1 MSLSAGTRLGPYQIL
16 AAAGAGGMGEVYR
29 ATDTRLGRPVAI
41 KVIPSDCA
49 REPKVSQR
57 FEREA
62 RLISQLSHPHICSLF
77 DVGHHEGIDFLVLEY
92 LEGETLEHRLKRGSL
107 RLQQSLQYAV
117 ELADA
122 LDAAHTRGLVHRDV
136 KPSNIMLTPSGAML
150 FEFGLAKLA

>member
-1 MSLSAGTRLGPYQIL
+1 
-16 AAAGAGGMGEVYR
+16 MGEVYR

-77 DVGHHEGIDFLVLEY
+77 DVGHHEVLTSLY
-92 LEGETLEHRLKRGSL
+92 LSISREKHLNT
-107 RLQQSLQYAV
+107 
-117 ELADA
+117 D
-122 LDAAHTRGLVHRDV
+122 
-136 KPSNIMLTPSGAML
+136 
-150 FEFGLAKLA
+150 